1 MSEFLGPYG
10 KATIILMRSHF
21 DSDLPKLKDLKKLLH
36 IPDGRY
42 YKSGGRNYFEINKL
56 EKLLM
61 ILQEI
66 RGEEKDW
73 HKTNSSDYLITVAEV
88 HSNLFMALKYTAQV
102 VDGFNLTDSAMK
114 DLDRLIAEYNQ
125 VCSMRNDIK
134 HVWDMLN
141 RNCERAKEKGYVD
154 NTILNPDVSALQK
167 ILAGYGDTQYANA
180 AKNILDWYEIQRWKG
195 GCTEFCVN
203 GLMAGNR
210 RTSRT
215 GYDLKHKE
223 SSTQRSHR

>member
-56 EKLLM
+56 ERLLM

-73 HKTNSSDYLITVAEV
+73 NKTNSSDYLITVAEV

-102 VDGFNLTDSAMK
+102 VDGFNLSDSAMK

-141 RNCERAKEKGYVD
+141 RNSERGKEKGYVD
-154 NTILNPDVSALQK
+154 NTILNPDVSALQQ
-167 ILAGYGDTQYANA
+167 ILAGYGDSQYANA
-180 AKNILDWYEIQRWKG
+180 SKNILDWYEAHRWQVKSSSKAKSTHEDDE
-195 GCTEFCVN
+195 TEDAAV
-203 GLMAGNR
+203 
-210 RTSRT
+210 S
-215 GYDLKHKE
+215 
-223 SSTQRSHR
+223 

>member
-73 HKTNSSDYLITVAEV
+73 NKTNSSDYLITVAEV

-154 NTILNPDVSALQK
+154 TTILNPDVPALQK
-167 ILAGYGDTQYANA
+167 ILAGYGDSQYANA
-180 AKNILDWYEIQRWKG
+180 AKNILDWYETQRWK
-195 GCTEFCVN
+195 V
-203 GLMAGNR
+203 
-210 RTSRT
+210 
-215 GYDLKHKE
+215 K
-223 SSTQRSHR
+223 SSSNSKSTHEDDENEDAAVS

>member
-73 HKTNSSDYLITVAEV
+73 NKTNSSDYLITVAEV

-154 NTILNPDVSALQK
+154 TTILNPDVPVLQK
-167 ILAGYGDTQYANA
+167 ILAGYGDSQYANA
-180 AKNILDWYEIQRWKG
+180 AKNILDWYEIQRWK
-195 GCTEFCVN
+195 V
-203 GLMAGNR
+203 
-210 RTSRT
+210 
-215 GYDLKHKE
+215 K
-223 SSTQRSHR
+223 SSSNSKSTHEDDEIEDAAVS

>member
-102 VDGFNLTDSAMK
+102 VDGFNLTDSAIK
-114 DLDRLIAEYNQ
+114 DLDKLIAEYNQ

-134 HVWDMLN
+134 HVWNMLSS
-141 RNCERAKEKGYVD
+141 NCETAVEKGYVD

-167 ILAGYGDTQYANA
+167 ILSGYGDSQYANA
-180 AKNILDWYEIQRWKG
+180 SKNILDWYEIQRWKVKASSM
-195 GCTEFCVN
+195 TKSTNE
-203 GLMAGNR
+203 
-210 RTSRT
+210 
-215 GYDLKHKE
+215 DDE
-223 SSTQRSHR
+223 SEDAAVS

>member
-73 HKTNSSDYLITVAEV
+73 NKTNSSDYLITVAEV

-154 NTILNPDVSALQK
+154 DTILNPDVSALQN
-167 ILAGYGDTQYANA
+167 ILAGYGDSQYANA
-180 AKNILDWYEIQRWKG
+180 AKNILDWYEAHRWQVKSSSKAKS
-195 GCTEFCVN
+195 THE
-203 GLMAGNR
+203 
-210 RTSRT
+210 
-215 GYDLKHKE
+215 DDE
-223 SSTQRSHR
+223 SEDAAVS

>member
-154 NTILNPDVSALQK
+154 TTILNPDVPALQK
-167 ILAGYGDTQYANA
+167 ILAGYGDSQYANA
-180 AKNILDWYEIQRWKG
+180 SKNILDWYEIQRWK
-195 GCTEFCVN
+195 V
-203 GLMAGNR
+203 
-210 RTSRT
+210 
-215 GYDLKHKE
+215 K
-223 SSTQRSHR
+223 SSSNSKSTHEDDENEDAAVS

>member
-1 MSEFLGPYG
+1 
-10 KATIILMRSHF
+10 
-21 DSDLPKLKDLKKLLH
+21 
-36 IPDGRY
+36 
-42 YKSGGRNYFEINKL
+42 
-56 EKLLM
+56 M

-73 HKTNSSDYLITVAEV
+73 NKTNSSDYLITVAEV

-154 NTILNPDVSALQK
+154 TTILNPDVPALQK
-167 ILAGYGDTQYANA
+167 ILAGYGDSQYANA
-180 AKNILDWYEIQRWKG
+180 AKNILDWYEIQRWKVKSSSNSKS
-195 GCTEFCVN
+195 THE
-203 GLMAGNR
+203 
-210 RTSRT
+210 
-215 GYDLKHKE
+215 DDE
-223 SSTQRSHR
+223 SEDAAVS